1 MILLEFILICCHTID
16 DLVATLMILYIVP
29 SSMVLAQLGI
39 LMALEPEAVPL
50 VTIFL
55 LLKFFKAYIL
65 AKKIRP
71 YFLYFFF
78 HFSLHPGDVL
88 HDLFYLCVRR

>member
-1 MILLEFILICCHTID
+1 MNKIKAKLRYNPNSFEILEEGDHVIC
-16 DLVATLMILYIVP
+16 
-29 SSMVLAQLGI
+29 
-39 LMALEPEAVPL
+39 AVN
-50 VTIFL
+50 
-55 LLKFFKAYIL
+55 K
-65 AKKIRP
+65 KKIRP